1 MEKETRRQ
9 KLIFVK
15 REEEQKLLNQ
25 RLEAAR
31 RNSSEAQTNL
41 QRVLDEKH
49 LKSEQLLEQSSSS
62 KVYNQK
68 KFDAYS

>member
-1 MEKETRRQ
+1 MEKETGRQ

-31 RNSSEAQTNL
+31 KNFSEAQTNL
-41 QRVLDEKH
+41 QKVLDEKH

-62 KVYNQK
+62 KV
-68 KFDAYS
+68 